1 MSLSV
6 KQLREFVAVAE
17 AGSIT
22 RAAQTLYVAQPALS
36 LAIRRLET
44 QLGVTLFERMPRG
57 VELTPEGAEL
67 LEPARRAVR
76 DVDAVDASR
85 TGAARPFPRAPRR
98 RLHGTRGSGSD
109 A

>member
-1 MSLSV
+1 MARVMVPTRRMSLSV

-44 QLGVTLFERMPRG
+44 QLGVI
-57 VELTPEGAEL
+57 
-67 LEPARRAVR
+67 AVR
-76 DVDAVDASR
+76 APAPGRRVDA
-85 TGAARPFPRAPRR
+85 
-98 RLHGTRGSGSD
+98 
-109 A
+109 